1 MPLKLNPEE
10 SATIN
15 LTSLIDILFLL
26 IMFFMV
32 STKFSEREHR
42 IALQIPKI
50 SQNAALVPVPD
61 KRVIKLYRNGVIEM
75 DGQSV
80 SLSQLSGALQSARR
94 QYPDLPVVVRG
105 DGQITLDRVAEVV
118 GAVKQAGV
126 TGLDLAFLG
135 GGTVTR

>member
-94 QYPDLPVVVRG
+94 QYPDLKVVVRG

>member
-32 STKFSEREHR
+32 STKFSEREHH

-61 KRVIKLYRNGVIEM
+61 KRVIKLYRNGVIEL
-75 DGQSV
+75 DGKSV
-80 SLSQLSGALQSARR
+80 SLSQLAGALQSARR
-94 QYPDLPVVVRG
+94 QYPDLKVVVRG